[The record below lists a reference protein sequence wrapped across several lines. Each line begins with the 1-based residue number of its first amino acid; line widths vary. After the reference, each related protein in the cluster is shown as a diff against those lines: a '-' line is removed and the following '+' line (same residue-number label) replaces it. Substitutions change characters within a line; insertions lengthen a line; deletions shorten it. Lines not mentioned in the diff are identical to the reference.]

1 MRNECIFIFPQ
12 FLVCRKVEYINGLG
26 YFKDDHTVV
35 AVLKNKTEKVLT
47 TKHVVIAVGGRPNY
61 PDIPG
66 ALEYGITSDDVFSM
80 HREPGKTLVVG
91 ASYIALECA
100 GFLNAFGYDTT
111 VMVRSIF
118 LRGFDQQMADLVA
131 GAIAEKGVKFLNKC
145 VPDAVEKTEDGRLL
159 VRHTFT
165 DGTQGTDT
173 YDTVLFAIGRKA
185 LTDDLQLKAAGVK
198 LAPGSH
204 KIGVDDEER
213 TNVDNIFAVG
223 DVLDGRPELTRKFFF
238 AEINSFIVQSRKF
251 QTIMKSSL
259 SPLSSGCHPCWS
271 LIGSPFIL

>member
-1 MRNECIFIFPQ
+1 M
-12 FLVCRKVEYINGLG
+12 
-26 YFKDDHTVV
+26 V

-47 TKHVVIAVGGRPNY
+47 TKHVVIAAGGRPNY

-66 ALEYGITSDDVFSM
+66 ALEYGITSDDVFSLN
-80 HREPGKTLVVG
+80 REPGKTLVVG

-159 VRHTFT
+159 VRHTNS
-165 DGTQGTDT
+165 DGTQGSDT

-204 KIGVDDEER
+204 KIAVDDEER

-223 DVLDGRPELTRKFFF
+223 DVLAGRPELTRKLFDS
-238 AEINSFIVQSRKF
+238 NSLDSRTNQRNCVSF
-251 QTIMKSSL
+251 S
-259 SPLSSGCHPCWS
+259 LSSGCHSCWS
-271 LIGSPFIL
+271 FVGSPSVHRFQTENGLHRCCDDRFHTNGIRLRGTKRGGGHRQIR